1 MAYSFSTKWTD
12 EIANVSSSPEFQTA
26 EVTITYAVSDG
37 EYDIET
43 GQGGER
49 IIETLYSGPARV
61 IAIRTS
67 VFRQAAAQMN
77 SHVSEFVRVQI
88 PKNATGRVLT
98 GSVVTIDSA
107 PDTPSIEGRRL
118 MVNSDFHGASSATRT
133 LECGYDN
140 DQRTGA

>member
-1 MAYSFSTKWTD
+1 MAYSFSSKWTD
-12 EIANVSSSPEFQTA
+12 DIAEISTLPEFQNATV
-26 EVTITYAVSDG
+26 EITFATSDG

-43 GQGGER
+43 GQGGNR
-49 IIETLYSGPARV
+49 VIETLYSGQARV
-61 IAIRTS
+61 IAVRTS

-98 GSVVTIDSA
+98 GTVVRITSA
-107 PDTPSIEGRRL
+107 PDTPALEGRRL
-118 MVNSDFHGASSATRT
+118 MVNSDFHGASSASRT

-140 DQRTGA
+140 DQRTT

>member
-1 MAYSFSTKWTD
+1 MAYSFANKWTD
-12 EIANVSSSPEFQTA
+12 EIASVSSSPEFQTA
-26 EVTITYAVSDG
+26 VVTITYAVSDG

-43 GQGGER
+43 GQSGDR
-49 IIETLYSGPARV
+49 VIETLYTGQARV
-61 IAIRTS
+61 IAVRTS

-98 GSVVTIDSA
+98 GAVVTINAA
-107 PDTPSIEGRRL
+107 PDTPSLEGRRL

-140 DQRTGA
+140 DQGTS

>member
-1 MAYSFSTKWTD
+1 MAYSFSSKWTD
-12 EIANVSSSPEFQTA
+12 DIAEVSTLPEFQNATV
-26 EVTITYAVSDG
+26 EITFATSDG

-43 GQGGER
+43 GQGGNR
-49 IIETLYSGPARV
+49 VIETLYSGQARV
-61 IAIRTS
+61 IAVRTS

-98 GSVVTIDSA
+98 GSVVRIVSA
-107 PDTPSIEGRRL
+107 PDTPALEGRRL
-118 MVNSDFHGASSATRT
+118 MVNSDFHGASSASRT

-140 DQRTGA
+140 DQRTT

>member
-1 MAYSFSTKWTD
+1 MAYSFATRWTD
-12 EIANVSSSPEFQTA
+12 EIANISSNPEYQTA
-26 EVTITYAVSDG
+26 EVTITFAVSDG

-43 GQGGER
+43 GQGGDR
-49 IIETLYSGPARV
+49 VIETLYTGQARV

-98 GSVVTIDSA
+98 GAVVTINAA
-107 PDTPSIEGRRL
+107 PDTPSLEGRRL

-140 DQRTGA
+140 DQRTT

>member
-1 MAYSFSTKWTD
+1 MAYSFANKWTD
-12 EIANVSSSPEFQTA
+12 EIASVSSSPEFQTA
-26 EVTITYAVSDG
+26 VVTITYAVSDG

-43 GQGGER
+43 GQSGDR
-49 IIETLYSGPARV
+49 VIETLYTGQARV
-61 IAIRTS
+61 IAVRTS
-67 VFRQAAAQMN
+67 VFRQAASQMN

-98 GSVVTIDSA
+98 GAVVTINAA
-107 PDTPSIEGRRL
+107 PDTPALEGRRL

-140 DQRTGA
+140 DQGTS

>member
-1 MAYSFSTKWTD
+1 MAYSFANKWTD
-12 EIANVSSSPEFQTA
+12 EIASVSSSPEFQTA
-26 EVTITYAVSDG
+26 EVTITFAVSDG

-43 GQGGER
+43 GQSGDR
-49 IIETLYSGPARV
+49 VIETLYTGQARV
-61 IAIRTS
+61 IAVRTS

-98 GSVVTIDSA
+98 GAVVTINAA
-107 PDTPSIEGRRL
+107 PDTPSLEGRRL

-140 DQRTGA
+140 DQGTS